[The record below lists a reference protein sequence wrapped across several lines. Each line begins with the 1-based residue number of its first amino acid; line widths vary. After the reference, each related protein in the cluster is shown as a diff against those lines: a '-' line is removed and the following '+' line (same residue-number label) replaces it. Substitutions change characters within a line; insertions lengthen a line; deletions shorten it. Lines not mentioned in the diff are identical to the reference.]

1 MKFTEKCA
9 PVATNTPERLARLEY
24 IKGAIGEFQTEDFGT
39 PETGCVLTADFGK
52 APKGG
57 KPEAY
62 PKKGAHPRVLFNE
75 ADIPFIAE
83 AVEKKSD
90 SPAVKRFKEYLSVDI
105 DGKLGEAHKQWR
117 GWINLDLKL
126 ISAIQAQ
133 ALAYAVWGDEY
144 YGYSAIYAMKNYL
157 LTLDIDYIFSDQ
169 CREFGMVMYMTAC
182 VYDWCYP
189 LLTEEDKIQLAT
201 GVEHRLCR
209 GHVKNTKNGILP
221 SSSTVKM
228 EMGFPP
234 AKQSGL
240 VGHGAE
246 YQLQRDF
253 LAMSIA
259 VYDEFPSWYEFVGGR
274 FYNEYAPGRR
284 LYYAAGLSPQGMSYG
299 PWRFGGDCYGAALIQ
314 AATGVS
320 PYDEGMARVIMTFVS
335 NETSNLGMFQTGDCG
350 PTMLP
355 TALISDAAMMVS
367 HVLYDTEYA
376 PLLRLISEQMLPADA
391 FERID
396 VNTVFCAEGVIFNS
410 RAVKELSG
418 DWREHLP
425 EICYNGGYVGQYI
438 SRSEWGKNAA
448 VTMMRVGE
456 MGTANH
462 DHEDAGTFQ
471 IHYKGLKCG
480 KTGSYNTYGSP
491 EWGYYFQATISKNGL
506 LLFDP
511 KRAASEPIYKLDE
524 NGKPEVNY
532 FGNYQFLN
540 AADIFYSGGQR
551 TNRLEPQ
558 SLAIW
563 KSGRYNRARVMGHA
577 HAYREDGRPLYSY
590 IAGDITNAYSAYQA
604 YFVGRSMLTVFTED
618 EKHPMLF
625 FCFDKANLQ
634 NGRIIKKFLLQIEG
648 EEAPI
653 IDQDAK
659 TVKIESADGQLVLQS
674 VAGVGKIE
682 GIGGGDGKN
691 SVINGVSCQDK
702 LVQNFWGRVELSNP
716 ENPHEDMLNVIY
728 VSNRGESDFLEA
740 QRVAGVTDDGSA
752 ILKGA
757 TIGGCT
763 ALFASAIERTWY
775 TAKFTAQGEGEMTYY
790 VAGLLAGEWTVSYGD
805 VKTTV
810 EVGEESGLLTFN
822 APAGV
827 EITVSM

>member
-1 MKFTEKCA
+1 MKLTKNTA
-9 PVATNTPERLARLEY
+9 PVATNTPERIARLEFL
-24 IKGAIGEFQTEDFGT
+24 KKAVGEFKTEDFGT
-39 PETGCVLTADFGK
+39 PETGNTLTVDFGK

-75 ADIPFIAE
+75 NDIPFIAKT
-83 AVEKKSD
+83 VERKCE
-90 SPAVKRFKEYLSVDI
+90 SPAVKKFKEYLAVDI
-105 DGKLGEAHKQWR
+105 DGKLGEAYKQWR

-126 ISAIQAQ
+126 LSAIQAQ
-133 ALAYAVWGDEY
+133 ALAYAVYGDEY
-144 YGYSAIYAMKNYL
+144 YGYSAIYAMKNFL

-189 LLTEEDKIQLAT
+189 LLTEEDKMQLAT
-201 GVEHRLCR
+201 GVEHRICR
-209 GHVKNTKNGILP
+209 GRVKNTKNGILP
-221 SSSTVKM
+221 TSGTLKM

-234 AKQSGL
+234 ARQSGL

-246 YQLQRDF
+246 YQLQRDY

-284 LYYAAGLSPQGMSYG
+284 IYYAAGLSPQGMSYG
-299 PWRFGGDCYGAALIQ
+299 PWRFGADCYGAALIQ

-320 PYDEGMARVIMTFVS
+320 PYDDGMARVVMTFVS
-335 NETSNLGMFQTGDCG
+335 NETSDLGMFQTGDCG
-350 PTMLP
+350 PSKLP
-355 TALISDAAMMVS
+355 TALISDAAMIVS
-367 HVLYDTEYA
+367 HVLYDTPSA
-376 PLLRLISEQMLPADA
+376 PILRLISEQMLPSDA

-410 RAVKELSG
+410 RAVKELEG

-511 KRAASEPIYKLDE
+511 KRAASEPVYKLDE

-540 AADIFYSGGQR
+540 AQDIFYSGGQK

-563 KSGRYNRARVMGHA
+563 QSGRYDRAKVMGHA
-577 HAYREDGRPLYSY
+577 EAYREDGKPHFAY
-590 IAGDITNAYSAYQA
+590 IAGDITRAYSSYQA

-625 FCFDKANLQ
+625 FCFDKAHLQ
-634 NGRIIKKFLLQIEG
+634 NGGIIKKFLLQIEG
-648 EEAPI
+648 EEAPL
-653 IDQDAK
+653 IDEAEK
-659 TVKIESADGQLVLQS
+659 TVKVESADGQLVLQS
-674 VAGVGKIE
+674 VLGVGKIE

-716 ENPHEDMLNVIY
+716 EKTGEDMLNVIY
-728 VSNRGESDFLEA
+728 VSDRGNTDFLKAVPIVGTNERGEVLF
-740 QRVAGVTDDGSA
+740 
-752 ILKGA
+752 KGA
-757 TIGGCT
+757 KICDT
-763 ALFASAIERTWY
+763 AVFFASAIEKICP
-775 TAKFTAQGEGEMTYY
+775 TANFTAPGDGELTYY
-790 VAGLLAGEWTVSYGD
+790 VCGLLGGEWTVSYGD
-805 VKTTV
+805 EKRTL
-810 EVGEESGLLTFN
+810 EVGEESGILTFT

-827 EITVSM
+827 EITISM